1 MSLYEQVMQVQADAK
16 QSQHHHEHDD
26 TVLTDHDHEVLT
38 DIYDIVCH
46 DNHRPS
52 ILKAA
57 TSNNYYILY
66 RGSELTCLNHLKAN
80 VRTNIVKELQ
90 SDILRHYGGRFSIRY
105 SDETYGGEHSAVA
118 GLNAELCLHWPAHY

>member
-1 MSLYEQVMQVQADAK
+1 MQVQADAK
-16 QSQHHHEHDD
+16 QLQHHHA
-26 TVLTDHDHEVLT
+26 VLTNHDHAVLT
-38 DIYDIVCH
+38 DIYDIACH

-80 VRTNIVKELQ
+80 VRTDIVKELQ
-90 SDILRHYGGRFSIRY
+90 HNICQHYGERFSISY

-118 GLNAELCLHWPAHY
+118 GLNAELRLKWPAHV